1 MTQLS
6 FICRRKCPRAM
17 KAKLPNRSQTPM
29 LARMDKPQDIASPCI
44 RVCAVSARSGFC
56 IGCGRKLGEIG
67 GWQKFSN
74 AEKQSIIDELP
85 ERLANSQS

>member
-6 FICRRKCPRAM
+6 FISGRKLPLAVQAR
-17 KAKLPNRSQTPM
+17 LPNRAQTHM
-29 LARMDKPQDIASPCI
+29 LTRVNKTQEIPSPCI

-67 GWQKFSN
+67 GWQKFTN
-74 AEKQSIIDELP
+74 AEKQAIIDELP
-85 ERLANSQS
+85 TRLANSQS

>member
-6 FICRRKCPRAM
+6 FISGRKCLFAVRAR
-17 KAKLPNRSQTPM
+17 LPNRAQTPM
-29 LARMDKPQDIASPCI
+29 FRRMDEPQEIPSPCI

-67 GWQKFSN
+67 GWQKFTN
-74 AEKQSIIDELP
+74 AEKQTIIDELP
-85 ERLANSQS
+85 TRLANSQS